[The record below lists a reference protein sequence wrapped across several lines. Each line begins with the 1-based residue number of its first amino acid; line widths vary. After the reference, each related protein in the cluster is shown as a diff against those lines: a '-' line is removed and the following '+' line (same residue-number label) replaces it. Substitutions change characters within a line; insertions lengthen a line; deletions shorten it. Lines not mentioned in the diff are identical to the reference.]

1 MNKLIL
7 TFFIIVLIL
16 LLIKNKIEKFSI
28 RGCSIRNPGRPRED
42 EIYVVFLMILIIGIQ
57 LLRSRSTGVR
67 VN

>member
-16 LLIKNKIEKFSI
+16 LFLIKNKIEKFSI

-42 EIYVVFLMILIIGIQ
+42 EIYRCFLNDIDNWNST
-57 LLRSRSTGVR
+57 LRSRLV
-67 VN
+67 